1 MTQDQM
7 TIVVPRVALSATSKH
22 YSALYCIIT
31 DLLLYQD
38 PDHRQRSELIDSFML
53 QFDRKEKDAESLFAD
68 IDKRQREI
76 RYLREIVRGY
86 DQHLDLLTDA
96 GKSELFVRRGHLF
109 EATEELFCVFE
120 LFSAGLNHE
129 DARAAAMNAVQT
141 NIRAGSVAWNLLQD
155 DMKSLV
161 KLDIDGTMLSVL
173 RDKDQSIDSACV
185 VSDLSALNS
194 RPEAVF
200 PEVAVRYEPGGF
212 MGRTVSLVRRIRM
225 WLTIQRDPMASVV
238 WSSGVRVAGI
248 QIVRLLSVKI
258 HPLRLQLEE
267 RVGRQIKDYIFD
279 DRVARRRHAA
289 GEGTPRN
296 DSSSQVGSK
305 HSSTLELAPLNR
317 SKSAV
322 SVNSSAPSTRS
333 VSTSGRPGGDLVP
346 KGDAVEMR
354 KRASASR
361 NFEKMVLESTTFVV
375 TYKVSLMTVRSFWV
389 ELTVSA
395 MRNAN
400 TKPGLCLMQST

>member
-68 IDKRQREI
+68 IDERQREI

-212 MGRTVSLVRRIRM
+212 MGRTVSLLHRVRV
-225 WLTIQRDPMASVV
+225 WLTI
-238 WSSGVRVAGI
+238 
-248 QIVRLLSVKI
+248 
-258 HPLRLQLEE
+258 
-267 RVGRQIKDYIFD
+267 
-279 DRVARRRHAA
+279 
-289 GEGTPRN
+289 
-296 DSSSQVGSK
+296 
-305 HSSTLELAPLNR
+305 
-317 SKSAV
+317 
-322 SVNSSAPSTRS
+322 
-333 VSTSGRPGGDLVP
+333 
-346 KGDAVEMR
+346 
-354 KRASASR
+354 
-361 NFEKMVLESTTFVV
+361 
-375 TYKVSLMTVRSFWV
+375 
-389 ELTVSA
+389 
-395 MRNAN
+395 
-400 TKPGLCLMQST
+400 